1 MDSEH
6 HIIASKPVSSPPPSP
21 SSPSSSSHSVFQIA
35 PPKVPTEAA
44 YSPRI
49 LSFTASPT
57 SSAFSTSPL
66 INPSLSSRTVRF
78 ADKCARA
85 VTPPGVATPL
95 SSHRGSPFYASPLAS
110 TPPPLSPPTTPRSA
124 HNVSPVSSA
133 FVSASG
139 SPFISPPVPCSLGST
154 PVALK
159 SPPAEQE
166 DEIQP
171 YENNTYIYAGTKQ
184 SNLHDP
190 SRYAV
195 HQSSSVGSTR
205 SSAHVTQKPKQ
216 GLSRELEK
224 QPASLVSSAGSSAP
238 FQTPRP
244 LLPGAATS
252 ASPSSS
258 GRPRS
263 CDVYIGLHG
272 QSSSLSRFSKWL
284 RAELELQGIACFAAD
299 RARFSD
305 ARSHDIAQRIISSCT
320 FGVVIIT
327 KKTFR
332 NLYSIEELRVFLR
345 RKNLVPLFF
354 DLAPSDCLSRDIVER
369 RGEVW
374 EKDGGELWRIF
385 DGEEREW
392 IEALDGLARIE
403 EWKLG
408 AYNGNWRN
416 CILKAVSLL
425 GTRLGRRSVAERERV
440 RKERVEGEEFPFPR
454 NSNFVGRERELK
466 ALETMLFTCNEDPEA
481 ERDAEIERLREQS
494 RSSIRSVDRWPKS
507 SRHSG
512 SFRHSNRD
520 GVVSRR
526 RSDADRWQHRF
537 NDGVFEGFTARRRSD
552 ADRWRGSRNGEDQF
566 LSKLDAGGSSSGQK
580 KKKDKDVLHAMG
592 ASGAE
597 IEVSRGRSVQR
608 SRSGHRNRHFERT
621 ARHRQSRSLREIQS
635 ADMDPPVF
643 EGGIACVS
651 GASGI
656 GKTEMVLE
664 YAHRFSQWYRMVLWV
679 GGEAR
684 YLRQNYLNLSLFL
697 GLDVGTESQ
706 VGPEQGR
713 IRTFDEQ
720 EMEAYQRVKRELQR
734 DVPYLL
740 IIDNLESE
748 RDWWDGREI
757 SELIPRAGG
766 ATHVIFTTRLPKVM
780 NLGSLDL
787 SYLSGVEALS
797 LMKGKREFSSQELDA
812 LKEIEEKLGRLPYG
826 LGIVGTLLSELPIMP
841 SELLEKIEKS
851 LMREWTWQPR
861 EETTLKNNP
870 YLVKLLGVCLSFLDQ
885 TEGPKDLSKRMALVA
900 GWFSPF
906 PIPLS
911 LLALAASKYP
921 EGSGSFK
928 ALKSICG
935 AAFCCCASSQTKRW
949 EAEAGILLMKY
960 GLARGCTRQGWVIF
974 HEIVQLYSRKRGGN
988 QAAKAMVQGV
998 RKRGAISLHSEHFWS
1013 ACFLVFGF
1021 GNDPVTV
1028 ELKVVELLSFI
1039 RRGVLQ
1045 LAIRSFTSFSRCYA
1059 AQELLRLCTSAL
1071 ENVEKSFVS
1080 QVQDWWE
1087 RSFCWKR
1094 SKYAGQQVDE
1104 FVWQDVT
1111 LLKALL
1117 LETRAKLML
1126 KGGQFDAG
1134 EEICR
1139 TCISIRTVML
1149 GQDHPDTLSAQE
1161 TLAKLARYRTNA

>member
-1 MDSEH
+1 
-6 HIIASKPVSSPPPSP
+6 KLLQPV
-21 SSPSSSSHSVFQIA
+21 
-35 PPKVPTEAA
+35 
-44 YSPRI
+44 
-49 LSFTASPT
+49 
-57 SSAFSTSPL
+57 
-66 INPSLSSRTVRF
+66 
-78 ADKCARA
+78 
-85 VTPPGVATPL
+85 
-95 SSHRGSPFYASPLAS
+95 
-110 TPPPLSPPTTPRSA
+110 
-124 HNVSPVSSA
+124 
-133 FVSASG
+133 
-139 SPFISPPVPCSLGST
+139 
-154 PVALK
+154 
-159 SPPAEQE
+159 
-166 DEIQP
+166 
-171 YENNTYIYAGTKQ
+171 
-184 SNLHDP
+184 
-190 SRYAV
+190 
-195 HQSSSVGSTR
+195 
-205 SSAHVTQKPKQ
+205 
-216 GLSRELEK
+216 
-224 QPASLVSSAGSSAP
+224 SLVSSAGSSAP
-238 FQTPRP
+238 LHTSRP
-244 LLPGAATS
+244 LLPVAATS

-299 RARFSD
+299 RARYSD
-305 ARSHDIAQRIISSCT
+305 VRSHDIAQRIISSCT
-320 FGVVIIT
+320 FGVVLIT
-327 KKTFR
+327 KRTFR
-332 NLYSIEELRVFLR
+332 NLYSVEEIRIFLQ

-354 DLAPSDCLSRDIVER
+354 DLAPSDCLARDIVER

-403 EWKLG
+403 EWKLE

-454 NSNFVGRERELK
+454 NPNFVGRERELK
-466 ALETMLFTCNEDPEA
+466 ALEGMLFASNEDPEA
-481 ERDAEIERLREQS
+481 GRDAEIERLREHS
-494 RSSIRSVDRWPKS
+494 RSYIRSVDRWPKS

-512 SFRHSNRD
+512 SFRHSTRD
-520 GVVSRR
+520 VVVSRR
-526 RSDADRWQHRF
+526 RSDADRWQRHF
-537 NDGVFEGFTARRRSD
+537 DDGALQGFTARRRSD
-552 ADRWRGSRNGEDQF
+552 ADRWRDSLGNGEDQF
-566 LSKLDAGGSSSGQK
+566 FSKLDAGGSSSGPK
-580 KKKDKDVLHAMG
+580 RRKDKDFLHGLEADT
-592 ASGAE
+592 E
-597 IEVSRGRSVQR
+597 IEVSRGRSIQR
-608 SRSGHRNRHFERT
+608 SRSGYRSRHYQRT
-621 ARHRQSRSLREIQS
+621 ARHRQARALREIRS
-635 ADMDPPVF
+635 ADIDPLVF
-643 EGGIACVS
+643 DGGIACVS

-766 ATHVIFTTRLPKVM
+766 ATHVIFTTRLPRVM
-780 NLGSLDL
+780 NLDSLNL

-812 LKEIEEKLGRLPYG
+812 LKAIEEKLGRLPYG
-826 LGIVGTLLSELPIMP
+826 LGIIGTLLSELPIMP

-851 LMREWTWQPR
+851 LMREWTWGAR
-861 EETTLKNNP
+861 EEATLKNNP

-885 TEGPKDLSKRMALVA
+885 TEGSKDLSKRMALVG
-900 GWFSPF
+900 GWFAPF

-921 EGSGSFK
+921 EGSGSLK
-928 ALKSICG
+928 ALRSICG

-949 EAEAGILLMKY
+949 EAEAGVLLLKY
-960 GLARGCTRQGWVIF
+960 GLARGCTRQGWVNF
-974 HEIVQLYSRKRGGN
+974 HEIVQLYSRKRGGV

-998 RKRGAISLHSEHFWS
+998 RKRGAISLHSEHFWA

-1021 GNDPVTV
+1021 GNDPVIV
-1028 ELKVVELLSFI
+1028 ELKVVEMLSFI

-1059 AQELLRLCTSAL
+1059 ALELLRLCTNAL
-1071 ENVEKSFVS
+1071 EDVEKSFVS
-1080 QVQDWWE
+1080 QVQDWWD

-1104 FVWQDVT
+1104 YVWQDVT

-1161 TLAKLARYRTNA
+1161 TLAKLVRYRTNA